1 MGRWLGRV
9 VLGLLGLLVLA
20 AVLWGASRLRGPTAE
35 QRRAVAVFEQ
45 LPAPEGS
52 NAFAALW
59 LLQWDVPVEAQAAV
73 VDEDAARL
81 RSLPPPADAA
91 RPAAVAAF
99 RSAAEGRWPDLAA
112 ELPPEPESCS
122 WRETGCLAR
131 VRAERDAHARR
142 LEAAAPLLERID
154 AVAGHEHY
162 RNLLPATMDMP
173 FPRLDLMPLALTRQA
188 LRFADGEADAALAG
202 TCRALGGWRRL
213 AGNSDSL
220 LVAMFAATGIEG
232 HAGLLAEML
241 AELPFD
247 HPLPRACTEALAPL
261 EEGELGICRAM
272 RGEWESARTAFDFI
286 DGSGQGFAT
295 SLLLDR
301 KGAGALMAEGMAWP
315 CGSAAAQAL
324 ADDRRLQPEPRS
336 DSRWRFECVAN
347 IVGCVS
353 ADVAAPAYVGYGH
366 RMQDARAVIR
376 LLRALAW
383 MRDQAAAG
391 DARGAEALLAALPA
405 EPGGSG
411 RPVTID
417 PDTGG
422 LRVERYADRPGPWI
436 SLPLLPE
443 RREP

>member
-9 VLGLLGLLVLA
+9 ALGLLGLLALA

-45 LPAPEGS
+45 LPAQEGS

-81 RSLPPPADAA
+81 QALPPPADAA

-154 AVAGHEHY
+154 AVAGHDHY

-188 LRFADGEADAALAG
+188 LRFADGETDVALAG

-213 AGNSDSL
+213 AGDSDSL
-220 LVAMFAATGIEG
+220 LVAMFAAAGIEG

-241 AELPFD
+241 AELPLE
-247 HPLPRACTEALAPL
+247 HPLPEACADALAPIG
-261 EEGELGICRAM
+261 EGELGICHAM
-272 RGEWESARTAFDFI
+272 RGEWAWARTAFDFI
-286 DGSGQGFAT
+286 DEGDYGVAT
-295 SLLLDR
+295 ALVLDR
-301 KGAGALMAEGMAWP
+301 KATAALMAERMAWP
-315 CGSAAAQAL
+315 CGSRAMQAL
-324 ADDRRLQPEPRS
+324 ADDRPLQPEPRS
-336 DSRWRFECVAN
+336 GGFWRFECVAN
-347 IVGCVS
+347 IVGCIT
-353 ADVAAPAYVGYGH
+353 ADIASPAYADYGR
-366 RMQDARAVIR
+366 RMQDARGMIR

-383 MRDQAAAG
+383 MRAQAAAG
-391 DARGAEALLAALPA
+391 EGGGAETLLAALPA
-405 EPGGSG
+405 EPGGST
-411 RPVTID
+411 RSID
-417 PDTGG
+417 FDADAGG
-422 LRVERYADRPGPWI
+422 LRLERYADRPDAWI
-436 SLPLLPE
+436 RLPLPPE
-443 RREP
+443 LRAP